1 MLDFLYTL
9 IIFPIIQVIEL
20 CYYCFF
26 RLSGNAGLSIFG
38 VSFAVSLCTLPLY
51 FIAERHEKVERT
63 LRARLQPKIDKIKAV
78 FSGDKQYMMLS
89 TLYRQNHYHPV
100 YALRNTFGLFIQI
113 PFFIAAY
120 SYLSQLETLTGTP
133 FFFIRDLGASDK
145 LISIG
150 GGGVNVLPILMT
162 AINCIS
168 GTIYTKG
175 FPLRDKLQLYGMAL
189 VFLVLLYNSPA
200 ALVLYWTLNNI
211 FSLVKNSLQKAS
223 NAKSLVYR
231 AVFFIIAALDV
242 YFIFSA
248 KSFSIGRWIL
258 ALLLSSILVCPFL
271 LKLIKSKVLGKIGVT
286 AGIYK
291 DSFPKKCFFLSSTIL
306 FLLIGIIIPTSLIT
320 SSVSEF
326 CFIEQYRSPFPF
338 IFNTALQSAG
348 LFLLWSCCIF
358 FLFPAKVQFAFQFFM
373 AFIALFALGNTFL
386 VPENYGFLT
395 PMLIFSEPFQ
405 YPTSSPLVIWNVL
418 FFIVLLIALFLVFL
432 FRKKN
437 ILLSFQIIIIIA
449 FTAFGISNIYTIEKD
464 FVKIQLEHAQ
474 LDTESNSIEPVYSFS
489 KSGKNT
495 VVLFIDSAVSSY
507 IPSIFEE
514 KPELNALFSGFTWY
528 PNCASFAN
536 HTMVGALPLYGG
548 YEYTPAEINK
558 RASELLVDKQT
569 EAYLLLPLLFDKAGF
584 SVTVTDAPFDNY
596 QKTNLSVYEGYPQIH
611 AENIFGRYT
620 KQWLQKHPGVS
631 AISIATLLKQNL
643 IKFSF
648 FKIAPLPIRI
658 AIYDNGNWLSTKGR
672 STNVQG
678 ELTIDAINQYAVF
691 DLLPDLTTFS
701 DSEKGSFM
709 VIYNVLPHDPV
720 LLQVPDYIPA
730 QGSLTFNDSELAH
743 DGHYHVNMASLLM
756 TGRWLATLKEN
767 AVYDNTRII
776 IVADHG
782 AHGRSQLLNNV
793 ILPNGTNPHHR

>member
-1 MLDFLYTL
+1 MILTSS
-9 IIFPIIQVIEL
+9 FP
-20 CYYCFF
+20 
-26 RLSGNAGLSIFG
+26 SGGNRI
-38 VSFAVSLCTLPLY
+38 
-51 FIAERHEKVERT
+51 
-63 LRARLQPKIDKIKAV
+63 
-78 FSGDKQYMMLS
+78 
-89 TLYRQNHYHPV
+89 
-100 YALRNTFGLFIQI
+100 
-113 PFFIAAY
+113 
-120 SYLSQLETLTGTP
+120 
-133 FFFIRDLGASDK
+133 
-145 LISIG
+145 
-150 GGGVNVLPILMT
+150 NVLPILMT

-211 FSLVKNSLQKAS
+211 FSLVKNSLQKIK
-223 NAKSLVYR
+223 NAKTRVLR
-231 AVFFIIAALDV
+231 CAFVFLFVLDV
-242 YFIFSA
+242 YFIFFYPG
-248 KSFSIGRWIL
+248 KSFGRWIL
-258 ALLLSSILVCPFL
+258 ALILSSILVCPFL
-271 LKLIKSKVLGKIGVT
+271 LKLIKTKVLGKTGVT
-286 AGIYK
+286 GDIYK
-291 DSFPKKCFFLSSTIL
+291 DSFPKKCFFLSSAVL
-306 FLLIGIIIPTSLIT
+306 FLLIGIIIPTSLIA

-338 IFNTALQSAG
+338 ISNVALQSAG
-348 LFLLWSCCIF
+348 LFLLWPCCIF
-358 FLFPAKVQFAFQFFM
+358 FLFSAKFQFAFQFFM

-386 VPENYGFLT
+386 VPESYGFLT
-395 PMLIFSEPFQ
+395 PMLTFSEPFQ
-405 YPTSSPLVIWNVL
+405 YPASSPLVIWNVV

-437 ILLSFQIIIIIA
+437 ILLSFQIIIIIS

-464 FVKIQLEHAQ
+464 FVKIQAERVQ
-474 LDTESNSIEPVYSFS
+474 SDTESNSIEPVYSFS

-495 VVLFIDSAVSSY
+495 VVLFIDSAISGY
-507 IPSIFEE
+507 IPYIFEE

-536 HTMVGALPLYGG
+536 HTMVGALPIYGG

-558 RASELLVDKQT
+558 RANELLVDKQT

-596 QKTNLSVYEGYPQIH
+596 QKANLSIYEKYPQIH
-611 AENIFGRYT
+611 AENIHDKYT
-620 KQWLQKHPGVS
+620 MQWLQKHPGVNG
-631 AISIATLLKQNL
+631 ISIATLLKQNL

-658 AIYDNGNWLSTKGR
+658 TIYDKGNWLSTKGR

-678 ELTIDAINQYAVF
+678 ELTIATINQYAVF
-691 DLLPDLTTFS
+691 DLLPELTTFS
-701 DSEKGSFM
+701 DTEKGSFM
-709 VIYNVLPHDPV
+709 FIYELLPHYPAYLQTPQYILSGEAQEKNTLESDDKNAFV
-720 LLQVPDYIPA
+720 LDEY
-730 QGSLTFNDSELAH
+730 
-743 DGHYHVNMASLLM
+743 YHVNMASLLM

-782 AHGRSQLLNNV
+782 KHGSSQLLSNV
-793 ILPNGTNPHHR
+793 ILPNGASLQSFNPLLMVKDFNAQSDALLIDHTFMTNADTPLLATAGIIDNPVNPFTKKPLQSAKQSGITVTTIGALSSRAHSRYRYTIAENEWLSVHDDIFDSTAWEAASAP